1 MSKRWWR
8 TAMGNAAVGLALAA
22 LVLSGAACGRTP
34 ASSAGRGL
42 TTTATPTA
50 FPTDTTIPTPAPRY
64 VWIPL
69 ASHSDAAIQAAVRQ
83 APFFQLVTASPPGSD
98 GSWDPSSLGA
108 PVYVAA
114 YRAHARLPV
123 YDYYIVPGYDQ
134 DGQITGLIAAMLNEA
149 HSAIFVGSI
158 SGYGAPYFPFALVS
172 ASQAVSIVER
182 QQHTAL
188 RPGAQPA
195 LVYLAGYNTGGVETG
210 RVRWNAGGG
219 GPQNPIWLV
228 PGADGQD
235 HFVGTD
241 GNAYSLAQLP
251 LL

>member
-1 MSKRWWR
+1 MSKLRR
-8 TAMGNAAVGLALAA
+8 AATSKVAPCLLLAA
-22 LVLSGAACGRTP
+22 LLLAWSACGQPSNALISHTAAPTSTP
-34 ASSAGRGL
+34 A
-42 TTTATPTA
+42 TNTPIP
-50 FPTDTTIPTPAPRY
+50 PTQAPRY

-69 ASHSDAAIQAAVRQ
+69 ASHSDAAILEAVRQ
-83 APFFQLVTASPPGSD
+83 ATIFQLVTTSPAGTD
-98 GSWDPSSLGA
+98 GSWDVAHLGA

-114 YRAHARLPV
+114 YRAGARPPV
-123 YDYYIVPGYDQ
+123 YDYYIVPGYDSA
-134 DGQITGLIAAMLNEA
+134 GQITGLISAMLNQA
-149 HSAIFVGSI
+149 HTAIYVPGI
-158 SGYGAPYFPFALVS
+158 SGYDSAWFPSTLVS

-182 QQHTAL
+182 QQHIAL
-188 RPGAQPA
+188 RTGTQPA

-210 RVRWNAGGG
+210 QVKWNAGGG
-219 GPQNPIWLV
+219 GPQNPIWLI